1 MAYMWVHQFLTY
13 PKPAFIATCRYHY
26 RGARCEY
33 LQRHPES
40 TVVLIPIDGNP
51 SVIWLAPDRDGL
63 PDLDRAEAVLLD
75 RRRGIVLNPGLW
87 IRYAYPVVDTAD
99 FAYVSARVD
108 PEDDIERVYIER
120 DHGTVLEWY
129 FDAPAGDGVQ
139 LDTWRRR
146 APSAVEGRPR
156 LGPRRWRGHR
166 PERGR
171 LSPFRCTPSVPWEP
185 RARDRSRGGRAPPWR
200 VFGVAAVIRTGGV
213 LGRDRVGCLCA
224 RVCHAAR
231 TRSIFGGSRKALRSP
246 SIPGPGPNRR
256 WWP

>member
-1 MAYMWVHQFLTY
+1 MTDPVVRRVPVRPLDTESFKRYGSVIEAGATDDPSLNRAPGQMAYMWVHQFLTY

-40 TVVLIPIDGNP
+40 TVVLIPTDGNP

-75 RRRGIVLNPGLW
+75 GRRGIVLNPGLW

-139 LDTWRRR
+139 LTPGGAVLRL
-146 APSAVEGRPR
+146 PSKDGRDLD
-156 LGPRRWRGHR
+156 LG
-166 PERGR
+166 
-171 LSPFRCTPSVPWEP
+171 V
-185 RARDRSRGGRAPPWR
+185 
-200 VFGVAAVIRTGGV
+200 GGV
-213 LGRDRVGCLCA
+213 IV
-224 RVCHAAR
+224 
-231 TRSIFGGSRKALRSP
+231 RSEGD
-246 SIPGPGPNRR
+246 
-256 WWP
+256 

>member
-1 MAYMWVHQFLTY
+1 MTDPEVRRVPVRPLDTESFKRYGSVIEAGAVDDPSLNRAPGQMAYMWVHQFLAY

-63 PDLDRAEAVLLD
+63 PDLDLAEAVLLD
-75 RRRGIVLNPGLW
+75 GRRGIVLNPGFW

-108 PEDDIERVYIER
+108 PEEDIERVYIER

-129 FDAPAGDGVQ
+129 FDAPAGDGVKLTQ
-139 LDTWRRR
+139 GGAVLRL
-146 APSAVEGRPR
+146 PSKDGRDLE
-156 LGPRRWRGHR
+156 LG
-166 PERGR
+166 
-171 LSPFRCTPSVPWEP
+171 V
-185 RARDRSRGGRAPPWR
+185 
-200 VFGVAAVIRTGGV
+200 GGV
-213 LGRDRVGCLCA
+213 IVRGEGD
-224 RVCHAAR
+224 
-231 TRSIFGGSRKALRSP
+231 
-246 SIPGPGPNRR
+246 
-256 WWP
+256 